1 MSESIGKRVARLISA
16 SVNALVDAVENS
28 SPEHVMEQALREIDT
43 AIEETRTELGQQLAQ
58 NHLMEKRLAEEKKR
72 HAALSSQVEIALA
85 NGRDDLAE
93 TGIAEQMDIEAQIP
107 VVETAIADGSKRK
120 TELEGFIQALQ
131 AKKREMRAELQV
143 FMRDRSLEQEQ
154 KIGLNQTIER
164 QVEQADDTFNR
175 ILAKNFGGRS
185 IGTASQLAE
194 LEELSRKNR
203 IAERLA
209 ALKAEK
215 N

>member
-1 MSESIGKRVARLISA
+1 
-16 SVNALVDAVENS
+16 
-28 SPEHVMEQALREIDT
+28 
-43 AIEETRTELGQQLAQ
+43 
-58 NHLMEKRLAEEKKR
+58 
-72 HAALSSQVEIALA
+72 
-85 NGRDDLAE
+85 
-93 TGIAEQMDIEAQIP
+93 
-107 VVETAIADGSKRK
+107 
-120 TELEGFIQALQ
+120 
-131 AKKREMRAELQV
+131 MRAELQV